1 MARILI
7 VEDDR
12 NLQSIYGDRLK
23 AEGHTIITA
32 SDGEEALAVAVK
44 EKPDLIISDVM
55 MPKISGFDMLD
66 ILRTTPETRNVKII
80 MMTALS
86 QAEDRERANKLGADK
101 YLVKSQVTLD
111 DVAATVNE
119 IVGATGAPS
128 EPASSP
134 TQDATTP
141 ASDPVAQPDPT
152 PAPATDDSTQP
163 AVDEPQAVADSA
175 SPAVEEQAKISSQ
188 IDDFL
193 NKNVPEESPA
203 SPAPEATT
211 VPVSVS
217 STVPPASP
225 NTEPAVTPGAK
236 PNIFELYEQEMAKE
250 ATQTESPK
258 EPDSQP
264 KS

>member
-1 MARILI
+1 MAKILI

-32 SDGEEALAVAVK
+32 GDGEEALAVAVK

-86 QAEDRERANKLGADK
+86 QAEDRERANKLGADR

-111 DVAATVNE
+111 DVATTVNE
-119 IVGATGAPS
+119 VVSGVRAAS
-128 EPASSP
+128 EPADSSDPDAVASTVYPKPPEPTSSP
-134 TQDATTP
+134 APLLDNSTP
-141 ASDPVAQPDPT
+141 SAD
-152 PAPATDDSTQP
+152 
-163 AVDEPQAVADSA
+163 PQAVVSSVPTSD
-175 SPAVEEQAKISSQ
+175 EEQAKISSQ

-193 NKNVPEESPA
+193 TKNMPGAPAVSAPIVAQVPVNVPTEQ
-203 SPAPEATT
+203 
-211 VPVSVS
+211 
-217 STVPPASP
+217 PPAEA
-225 NTEPAVTPGAK
+225 NTQPVASTGAK
-236 PNIFELYEQEMAKE
+236 PNIFDLYEQELAKE
-250 ATQTESPK
+250 SAQAGTAQQ
-258 EPDSQP
+258 PDSEP
-264 KS
+264 KP